1 MKIVLKPLSKR
12 VLKQLGL
19 TATASVTDS
28 TIQKRSFGSDIA
40 TLKIIK
46 SR

>member
-1 MKIVLKPLSKR
+1 MKNVLKPLSKR

-28 TIQKRSFGSDIA
+28 TIQREVLDQ
-40 TLKIIK
+40 TWLH
-46 SR
+46 